1 MSKSA
6 IAYQREIESKDARI
20 MELEKALYKKLSEK
34 ERLHIMNHESEI
46 MEKRFMSLVEREMK
60 YNRRI
65 SEVMRDSLDWEA
77 VRKEKVKKWRE
88 EWKKEESEHRKELR
102 EFGETLIAKSERERS
117 IILDG
122 LNVDDHLLSL
132 GMYDVMRANIL
143 YDDSYGGDDDA
154 MKALKKKLKQVVQEQ
169 RVFKERHGGNST
181 YVHGDEYR
189 RFFYAGICRFGTMV
203 FDILAENIVS
213 SIDDNGLE
221 KSISM
226 IIETKELCE
235 NHMMVRSQ
243 RREGNVMLYSDY
255 VNLKL
260 EELKLTNDI
269 RMLREKKKEEKRI
282 ERERLADELKAQ
294 KEFEREFRRAQ
305 ADEEEARKALEKA
318 QLEAAKEKA
327 DKERLAKLQQQIE
340 KLQAALKEAEER
352 GQRIMSM
359 AQQTRRGWVYIIS
372 NIGSFGEGVYKI
384 GLTRRLDPMERVYEL
399 GDASVPFPFDV
410 HAFIFSEDAPA
421 LETALHQAFDS
432 HKVNSVNCRKEFFK
446 VPLKDIKAKIKELG
460 YDVEFEDYAYAPQ
473 YRDSKRQR

>member
-122 LNVDDHLLSL
+122 LNVDEHLLSL

-221 KSISM
+221 KSIAM

-235 NHMMVRSQ
+235 SHMMVRSQ

-432 HKVNSVNCRKEFFK
+432 HKVNSVNYRKEFFK

>member
-20 MELEKALYKKLSEK
+20 MELETALYKKLSEK

-102 EFGETLIAKSERERS
+102 EFGETLIAKSERERG

-122 LNVDDHLLSL
+122 LNVDEHLLSL

-221 KSISM
+221 RSIAM

-235 NHMMVRSQ
+235 SHMMVRSQ

-294 KEFEREFRRAQ
+294 KEFERELRRAQ

-352 GQRIMSM
+352 GQRFMSM

-399 GDASVPFPFDV
+399 GDASVPVPFDV

-421 LETALHQAFDS
+421 LETALHQAFD
-432 HKVNSVNCRKEFFK
+432 KQKMNTVNGRKEYFRVSLDKIKQK
-446 VPLKDIKAKIKELG
+446 VKELG

-473 YRDSKRQR
+473 YRDSKRQQ

>member
-46 MEKRFMSLVEREMK
+46 MEKRFMSLVEREVK

-213 SIDDNGLE
+213 SIDNNGLE
-221 KSISM
+221 RSIAM

-235 NHMMVRSQ
+235 SHMMVRSQ

-294 KEFEREFRRAQ
+294 KEFERELRRAQ

-410 HAFIFSEDAPA
+410 HALIFSEDAPA
-421 LETALHQAFDS
+421 LETALHQAFD
-432 HKVNSVNCRKEFFK
+432 KQKMNTVNGRKEYFRVSLDKIKQK
-446 VPLKDIKAKIKELG
+446 VKELG

-473 YRDSKRQR
+473 YRDSNRQQ